1 MKKKIIIF
9 VCIVVI
15 IVLGIVIVTVN
26 NLKQN
31 KTNEDNKENIEENQQ
46 DEINDEQK
54 EIPIENQEQTESQ
67 EEQTEIDN
75 IKNDSGKTGDSELYE
90 IQESYDN
97 KKVVTI
103 KSSVKYKVAFAG
115 MIKNGEPKLSEVDDI
130 LKNNHPKYAG
140 IWIFEKDRQNVL
152 EMLKEI
158 TNSEYEINENGYL
171 KIKNKNNQNENDK
184 KIEKVIKGDRLYI
197 LRNSSVTYIVDEVTG
212 EILDYNFEE
221 MDQYQTY
228 EYFEDNNKMIIFINE
243 NKEKQM
249 SKKEIIQS
257 IIDLM

>member
-75 IKNDSGKTGDSELYE
+75 IKNDSGKTGNSELYE

-97 KKVVTI
+97 TKVITI

-115 MIKNGEPKLSEVDDI
+115 MIKNSEPKLSEIDDI

>member
-1 MKKKIIIF
+1 
-9 VCIVVI
+9 
-15 IVLGIVIVTVN
+15 
-26 NLKQN
+26 
-31 KTNEDNKENIEENQQ
+31 
-46 DEINDEQK
+46 
-54 EIPIENQEQTESQ
+54 
-67 EEQTEIDN
+67 
-75 IKNDSGKTGDSELYE
+75 
-90 IQESYDN
+90 
-97 KKVVTI
+97 
-103 KSSVKYKVAFAG
+103 
-115 MIKNGEPKLSEVDDI
+115 MIKNSEPKLSEIDDI

-140 IWIFEKDRQNVL
+140 IWIFEKDRKNVL

>member
-1 MKKKIIIF
+1 
-9 VCIVVI
+9 
-15 IVLGIVIVTVN
+15 
-26 NLKQN
+26 
-31 KTNEDNKENIEENQQ
+31 
-46 DEINDEQK
+46 
-54 EIPIENQEQTESQ
+54 
-67 EEQTEIDN
+67 
-75 IKNDSGKTGDSELYE
+75 
-90 IQESYDN
+90 
-97 KKVVTI
+97 
-103 KSSVKYKVAFAG
+103 
-115 MIKNGEPKLSEVDDI
+115 
-130 LKNNHPKYAG
+130 
-140 IWIFEKDRQNVL
+140 
-152 EMLKEI
+152 MLKEI

-184 KIEKVIKGDRLYI
+184 KIEKVIKGDKLYI

-257 IIDLM
+257 IIDLMQKLRKKFVKNNEIKTKQ